1 MADCFYVMNASV
13 KLSRYMNIFL
23 YLMNNNDIN
32 WEDGYLFMKNI
43 YKNIILWLTGGIAYF
58 YMEIAFRGYSHYSM
72 LICGG
77 TCFLL
82 VGYAGRHILKNS
94 RSIIGAV
101 AAVMASG
108 MMIITAIEFITG
120 VLVNLV
126 FDLQVWDYS
135 GQKYNVMGQICLLY
149 SALWSLLSLLCVY
162 LDIVIR
168 KYIFDETINQT

>member
-1 MADCFYVMNASV
+1 MRNV
-13 KLSRYMNIFL
+13 
-23 YLMNNNDIN
+23 
-32 WEDGYLFMKNI
+32 

-77 TCFLL
+77 ICFLL
-82 VGYAGRHILKNS
+82 VGYAGRYILKSS
-94 RSIIGAV
+94 RSIIGAI
-101 AAVMASG
+101 AAIMVVG
-108 MMIITAIEFITG
+108 MLIITTVEFFTG

-126 FDLQVWDYS
+126 FRLNVWDYS
-135 GQKYNVMGQICLLY
+135 EQKYNVMGQICLMY

-162 LDIVIR
+162 LDTIIR

>member
-1 MADCFYVMNASV
+1 MENV
-13 KLSRYMNIFL
+13 
-23 YLMNNNDIN
+23 
-32 WEDGYLFMKNI
+32 
-43 YKNIILWLTGGIAYF
+43 YKNIILWLTGGIIYF

-82 VGYAGRHILKNS
+82 VGHAGRYIMKNC
-94 RSIIGAV
+94 RSLIGGIIAIMAV
-101 AAVMASG
+101 G
-108 MMIITAIEFITG
+108 MLIITTVEFFTG
-120 VLVNLV
+120 ILVNLV
-126 FDLQVWDYS
+126 FGLQVWDYS

-162 LDIVIR
+162 LDMIIR